1 MAKVLYTQH
10 LSDCTTKTMRR
21 ATKQGAPVKPV
32 EIRKVYKTY
41 MICPAS
47 LPIIEE
53 KAKAM
58 GLSISAYVD
67 LAAVLYNP

>member
-1 MAKVLYTQH
+1 MAKVLYIQY
-10 LSDCTTKTMRR
+10 LADGTTKTMCH

-47 LPIIEE
+47 LPIIKE
-53 KAKAM
+53 KAKSM